1 MKLFDKNKDGQL
13 GLSDLA
19 RILALQ
25 ENFLLQFKMDACS
38 RKSGR
43 GTLSRSS
50 PTRTWDFIQVDCS
63 QDQET
68 HHSPC
73 RRPPALSELGSPVGP
88 ATPRAV
94 RPNFSTLRAK
104 SG

>member
-25 ENFLLQFKMDACS
+25 ENFFLHLKWTPAP
-38 RKSGR
+38 RKSGS

-50 PTRTWDFIQVDCS
+50 PTRTRVKLEPWKAPRWTGLKDMMELVRV
-63 QDQET
+63 T
-68 HHSPC
+68 SPAGGPIMHWGC
-73 RRPPALSELGSPVGP
+73 HLAPRLCVLGTG
-88 ATPRAV
+88 AGR
-94 RPNFSTLRAK
+94 
-104 SG
+104 